1 MADFSE
7 ETLSILQRSVLFKG
21 INANEVR
28 PMLGCLKAR
37 ERSFEKGEYIYRIG
51 DETTALGVV
60 ISGKALVE
68 NEDYWGNVNILVAA
82 VPGDMFAEAFACMPD
97 EASRVNVVADTDCRV
112 VLMDVSRIVGTCTSA
127 CAFHQR
133 IIRNLL
139 TVLARKNLA
148 LTQKNEHL
156 TKRSTREKVLSYL
169 STQSRQV
176 GSSSFDIPF
185 NRQQLADYLSV
196 ERSALSSCLSK
207 MQKDGVIRFRKSHFE
222 LL

>member
-1 MADFSE
+1 
-7 ETLSILQRSVLFKG
+7 
-21 INANEVR
+21 
-28 PMLGCLKAR
+28 
-37 ERSFEKGEYIYRIG
+37 
-51 DETTALGVV
+51 
-60 ISGKALVE
+60 
-68 NEDYWGNVNILVAA
+68 
-82 VPGDMFAEAFACMPD
+82 
-97 EASRVNVVADTDCRV
+97 
-112 VLMDVSRIVGTCTSA
+112 VSRIVGTCTSA

-148 LTQKNEHL
+148 ITQKNEHL

-169 STQSRQV
+169 SSQSRQV

-196 ERSALSSCLSK
+196 ERSALSSCLGK

>member
-1 MADFSE
+1 MTNFSE
-7 ETLSILQRSVLFKG
+7 ETLSMLQRSVLFQG
-21 INANEVR
+21 INAAEVR

-37 ERSFEKGEYIYRIG
+37 ERTYKKGEYIYRIG

-68 NEDYWGNVNILVAA
+68 TEDYWGNVNILVAA

-97 EASRVNVVADTDCRV
+97 EASRVNVVADTDCTV

-127 CAFHQR
+127 CSFHQR
-133 IIRNLL
+133 VVRNLL

-148 LTQKNEHL
+148 LTQKKEHL

-169 STQSRQV
+169 SIQSRKT

-207 MQKDGVIRFRKSHFE
+207 MQKDGVIRFHKSHFE
-222 LL
+222 LM

>member
-1 MADFSE
+1 MSNFSE
-7 ETLSILQRSVLFKG
+7 ETLSVRQRCVLFQG
-21 INANEVR
+21 INANEVE

-37 ERSFEKGEYIYRIG
+37 ERTYEKGEYIYRIG

-97 EASRVNVVADTDCRV
+97 EASRVNVVADTDCTV

-148 LTQKNEHL
+148 ITQKNEHL

-169 STQSRQV
+169 SSQSRQV

-196 ERSALSSCLSK
+196 ERSALSSCLGK